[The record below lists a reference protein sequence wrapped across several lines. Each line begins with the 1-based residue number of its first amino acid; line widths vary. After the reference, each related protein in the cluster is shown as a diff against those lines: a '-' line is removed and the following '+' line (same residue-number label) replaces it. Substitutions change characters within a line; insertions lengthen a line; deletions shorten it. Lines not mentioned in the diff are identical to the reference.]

1 MKIKLQNQDNNMAVD
16 ITSAVPPYAVNAQSV
31 ITTNTTPNPRYTP
44 QAQVHI
50 LNNNNSPQF
59 AGTVT
64 TAVGPN
70 KYNVTITAALT

>member
-16 ITSAVPPYAVNAQSV
+16 ITTATPPYAVNVQSV
-31 ITTNTTPNPRYTP
+31 ITTNATPNPIYKPT
-44 QAQVHI
+44 AKMYI

-64 TAVGPN
+64 TAVGPT
-70 KYNVTITAALT
+70 KYNVMITAALP